1 MEYSIKE
8 LSELAGVS
16 ARTLRYY
23 DEIGLLKPSRVN
35 EAGYR
40 YYGESEVAVLQQIL
54 FYRERGFELKTI
66 QRIIYDENFDMLNA
80 MEEHLQALEKQKK
93 ETENLILT
101 VKKTIQSMKG
111 ECEMSNKEKF
121 QALKEKA
128 VRENEEMYGAEA
140 REKYGDEEVHT
151 FNQKMLNMTEVQ
163 WERFKELEKVIL
175 MRLEEA
181 VEHKTE
187 AESEAAKTIVEL
199 HKEWLCMTWK
209 QYSAEAH
216 KGVARMYVA
225 DERFTK
231 YYDRN
236 VQGCARL
243 LCKAVQYWAGK

>member
-8 LSELAGVS
+8 LSELAGIS

-23 DEIGLLKPSRVN
+23 DEIGLLKPLRVN

-40 YYGESEVAVLQQIL
+40 YYGEKEVAILQQIL
-54 FYRERGFELKTI
+54 FFRERGFELKTV
-66 QRIIYDENFDMLNA
+66 QKIIYDDNFDMLNA
-80 MEEHLQALEKQKK
+80 MEEHLQALEKQK
-93 ETENLILT
+93 ENTEALILT

-140 REKYGDEEVHT
+140 REKYGDEEVDVSNH
-151 FNQKMLNMTEVQ
+151 KMLNMTETQ
-163 WERFKELEKVIL
+163 WERFQELEKVIL
-175 MRLEEA
+175 MRLEEE
-181 VEHKTE
+181 VKHGME
-187 AESEAAKTIVEL
+187 AESEAIKEIVEL

-209 QYSAEAH
+209 QYSVEAH
-216 KGVARMYVA
+216 KGVAMMYVA
-225 DERFTK
+225 DERFTE

-236 VQGCARL
+236 VQGCAKL
-243 LCKAVQYWAGK
+243 LCEAVQYWAGK

>member
-54 FYRERGFELKTI
+54 FCRERGFELKTI

-80 MEEHLQALEKQKK
+80 MEEHLLALEKQKAD
-93 ETENLILT
+93 TEALILT
-101 VKKTIQSMKG
+101 VKKTIQSIKG
-111 ECEMSNKEKF
+111 ECVMSDKEKF

-151 FNQKMLNMTEVQ
+151 FNQKMLNMTETQ
-163 WERFKELEKVIL
+163 WERFQELEKVIL
-175 MRLEEA
+175 RRLEEA

-209 QYSAEAH
+209 QYSVEAH
-216 KGVARMYVA
+216 KGVAMMYVA

-231 YYDRN
+231 YYDRK
-236 VQGCARL
+236 VQGCAKL
-243 LCKAVQYWAGK
+243 LCEAVQYWAGK

>member
-216 KGVARMYVA
+216 KGVAMMYVA

>member
-23 DEIGLLKPSRVN
+23 DEIGLLKPLRVN

-40 YYGESEVAVLQQIL
+40 YYGEKEVAILQQIL
-54 FYRERGFELKTI
+54 FFRERGFELKTV
-66 QRIIYDENFDMLNA
+66 QKIIYDDNFDMLNA
-80 MEEHLQALEKQKK
+80 MEEHLQALEKQKAD
-93 ETENLILT
+93 TEALILT
-101 VKKTIQSMKG
+101 VQKTIQSIKG
-111 ECEMSNKEKF
+111 ECVMSDKEKF
-121 QALKEKA
+121 QALKEKT
-128 VRENEEMYGAEA
+128 VRENEEMYGTEV
-140 REKYGDEEVHT
+140 REKYGDDQVDVS
-151 FNQKMLNMTEVQ
+151 NQKMLNMTETQ
-163 WERFKELEKVIL
+163 WERFQGLEKAIL

-181 VEHKTE
+181 VEHRME
-187 AESEAAKTIVEL
+187 AENEALKEIVEL

-216 KGVARMYVA
+216 KGVAMMYVA

>member
-54 FYRERGFELKTI
+54 FYLDRGVELKTI

-216 KGVARMYVA
+216 KGVAMMYVA